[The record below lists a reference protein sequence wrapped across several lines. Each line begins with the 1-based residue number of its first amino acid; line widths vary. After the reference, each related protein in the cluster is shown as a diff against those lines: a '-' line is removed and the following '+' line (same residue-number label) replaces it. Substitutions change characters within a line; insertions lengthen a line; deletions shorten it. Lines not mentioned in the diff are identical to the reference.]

1 MKNTYAIITGGSSG
15 IGFAYAEEWARKGY
29 NILIVSNRED
39 LNAEAQNRLQPQF
52 PEQRI
57 LTRYQDL
64 TAENAAQELFDY
76 CESENLIVEVLV
88 NNAGMFYFGAAVDKP
103 MALSHKMTM
112 LHCTTPA
119 DLCVLFG
126 QKMKERGCGYILN
139 CQLHHRL
146 HGIPDHRGLSGFQVV
161 SAEVFQ
167 RLTPRVEPSRGE
179 GLLRLSRCGRY
190 RSLQPSGQDAETFSR
205 HRHHVGSRTN
215 RQTRCPRHVTWPESQ
230 NPGSHQLLLPADVL
244 PAARICCGY
253 GEEKVCVTYLVT
265 VLYHLTVIFV
275 FLQLEI

>member
-1 MKNTYAIITGGSSG
+1 MDITKKDTYAIVTGGSSG
-15 IGFAYAEEWARKGY
+15 IGYAYAEEWARKGY

-64 TAENAAQELFDY
+64 TAENAAQDLFDY
-76 CESENLIVEVLV
+76 CENENLIVEVLV

-139 CQLHHRL
+139 ASSITAYMGFPTIAVYQASKSYLLKFSKGLHHELSHHGVKVCCVCPGAVDTDLYNLPVKMRKRFRAIGIMLGPEQIAKRGVRATL
-146 HGIPDHRGLSGFQVV
+146 HGRKVKIPGPINYF
-161 SAEVFQ
+161 F
-167 RLTPRVEPSRGE
+167 
-179 GLLRLSRCGRY
+179 LLMC
-190 RSLQPSGQDAETFSR
+190 F
-205 HRHHVGSRTN
+205 
-215 RQTRCPRHVTWPESQ
+215 
-230 NPGSHQLLLPADVL
+230 LLPGFIVDIV
-244 PAARICCGY
+244 
-253 GEEKVCVTYLVT
+253 KKK
-265 VLYHLTVIFV
+265 FV
-275 FLQLEI
+275 